1 MTFEQEGFPVSDE
14 QNIAILQHRDV
25 HFGGNFGVMLEYY
38 MKGGKGVNPEFDIEQ
53 IQALALIEKET
64 GQNMAAML
72 LSGAEAERIAEA
84 KEAYKKLREI
94 FNSKDKNAKYPQLI
108 ADLILTE
115 EEEPTKEIEAIV
127 NEKNAIVPLLINL
140 LRADTFYDPLFPG
153 YGKAPALAAKCLGL
167 IGTGDKRVIISIFES
182 IGTGDYFDEDV
193 ALDALKSIG
202 EPAKQFLL
210 KVVHGKPINEDN
222 ERAAI
227 ALIKFK
233 EDPEVSQA
241 CFTMLQDKNVLKDL
255 PLSTYLIL
263 ACEGLPPGK
272 WREEFAQMANKP
284 DFPKQLKLDMKAI
297 QDSWKSPI

>member
-1 MTFEQEGFPVSDE
+1 MTFEEDGLPVSNE
-14 QNIAILQHRDV
+14 QDVAILQHRDV
-25 HFGGNFGVMLEYY
+25 HFGGNFGIMLEYY
-38 MKGGKGVNPEFDIEQ
+38 MDGGKGINPEFELSQ
-53 IQALALIEKET
+53 IQALALMEKET

-72 LSGAEAERIAEA
+72 LSGAEAEKVAEA
-84 KEAYKKLREI
+84 KDAYKKLRAIYE
-94 FNSKDKNAKYPQLI
+94 SKDKNAKYPQLI

-115 EEEPTKEIEAIV
+115 DEDPQAEIEAIV
-127 NEKNAIVPLLINL
+127 KEKSAIVPLLIDL

-167 IGTGDKRVIISIFES
+167 IGDKRAIISIFES
-182 IGTGDYFDEDV
+182 IGTGDFFDEDV

-210 KVVHGKPINEDN
+210 KVIHGKPINEDN

-233 EDPEVSQA
+233 DDPEVAQA
-241 CFTMLQDKNVLKDL
+241 CFQMLHDKDVLKDL

-263 ACEGLPPGK
+263 ACEGLPAGK
-272 WREEFAQMANKP
+272 PREEFAEMAQNP
-284 DFPKQLKLDMKAI
+284 DFPKPLKLDMKAI
-297 QDSWKSPI
+297 QDSWKSHSI